1 MIKKYSLIL
10 DNVILFFLSLY
21 FFSFFSPGIT
31 AVENIALYTSIA
43 LFLVFIA
50 AFWQDAVRNFKNNF
64 IRNKTLIILS
74 ILAFFTVIVFSIF
87 PYDSSF
93 SSLHL
98 AIRQNKKAWMIFVG
112 LLFWY
117 NGSKEKSK
125 RVFDF
130 IAFAFIFSAIMFF
143 LRDIFGIDTHKRE
156 QPAGI
161 IDRQYGVYFDI
172 LVMFFAVF
180 ILCVKNHLFKFMLFA
195 FVCFAFY
202 LDLLTGAR
210 GSWLAFVLSLLLLAW
225 LFYKKYNISRKIF
238 NIKSIILAI
247 FVCVLAAS
255 VSFFNPSIKEFL
267 AKRLDNHTISGRD
280 IILSKR
286 LPMLFSSHRAFIG
299 LGHGEYQYQK
309 FLNDNNP
316 NKEYLGPFLEQEF
329 ENTGLTWYLH
339 DEPSF
344 VANYYHYGVG
354 TIFIVILTFY
364 IFIKA
369 ILKFR
374 RENNYYILALALSV
388 FSYYIIRGLFEGY
401 NVTNLFIYSCLFL
414 LFNYKDEKCQK

>member
-1 MIKKYSLIL
+1 M
-10 DNVILFFLSLY
+10 
-21 FFSFFSPGIT
+21 
-31 AVENIALYTSIA
+31 
-43 LFLVFIA
+43 
-50 AFWQDAVRNFKNNF
+50 
-64 IRNKTLIILS
+64 
-74 ILAFFTVIVFSIF
+74 
-87 PYDSSF
+87 
-93 SSLHL
+93 
-98 AIRQNKKAWMIFVG
+98 
-112 LLFWY
+112 
-117 NGSKEKSK
+117 
-125 RVFDF
+125 
-130 IAFAFIFSAIMFF
+130 
-143 LRDIFGIDTHKRE
+143 
-156 QPAGI
+156 
-161 IDRQYGVYFDI
+161 YFDI
-172 LVMFFAVF
+172 LAMFFAVF
-180 ILCVKNHLFKFMLFA
+180 ILCVKNHLFKFILFA

-210 GSWLAFVLSLLLLAW
+210 GSWLAFVISLLLLAW

-247 FVCVLAAS
+247 FVCALAAS

-267 AKRLDNHTISGRD
+267 GKRLDNHTSSGRD

-286 LPMLFSSHRAFIG
+286 LPMLFSSPRAFIG

>member
-98 AIRQNKKAWMIFVG
+98 AIRQNKKAWIIFVG

-143 LRDIFGIDTHKRE
+143 LRDIFEIGRASCRE
-156 QPAGI
+156 
-161 IDRQYGVYFDI
+161 RV
-172 LVMFFAVF
+172 
-180 ILCVKNHLFKFMLFA
+180 
-195 FVCFAFY
+195 
-202 LDLLTGAR
+202 
-210 GSWLAFVLSLLLLAW
+210 
-225 LFYKKYNISRKIF
+225 
-238 NIKSIILAI
+238 
-247 FVCVLAAS
+247 
-255 VSFFNPSIKEFL
+255 
-267 AKRLDNHTISGRD
+267 
-280 IILSKR
+280 
-286 LPMLFSSHRAFIG
+286 
-299 LGHGEYQYQK
+299 
-309 FLNDNNP
+309 
-316 NKEYLGPFLEQEF
+316 
-329 ENTGLTWYLH
+329 
-339 DEPSF
+339 
-344 VANYYHYGVG
+344 
-354 TIFIVILTFY
+354 
-364 IFIKA
+364 
-369 ILKFR
+369 
-374 RENNYYILALALSV
+374 
-388 FSYYIIRGLFEGY
+388 
-401 NVTNLFIYSCLFL
+401 
-414 LFNYKDEKCQK
+414 

>member
-1 MIKKYSLIL
+1 M
-10 DNVILFFLSLY
+10 
-21 FFSFFSPGIT
+21 
-31 AVENIALYTSIA
+31 
-43 LFLVFIA
+43 
-50 AFWQDAVRNFKNNF
+50 
-64 IRNKTLIILS
+64 
-74 ILAFFTVIVFSIF
+74 
-87 PYDSSF
+87 
-93 SSLHL
+93 
-98 AIRQNKKAWMIFVG
+98 
-112 LLFWY
+112 
-117 NGSKEKSK
+117 
-125 RVFDF
+125 
-130 IAFAFIFSAIMFF
+130 
-143 LRDIFGIDTHKRE
+143 
-156 QPAGI
+156 
-161 IDRQYGVYFDI
+161 
-172 LVMFFAVF
+172 
-180 ILCVKNHLFKFMLFA
+180 
-195 FVCFAFY
+195 
-202 LDLLTGAR
+202 
-210 GSWLAFVLSLLLLAW
+210 
-225 LFYKKYNISRKIF
+225 
-238 NIKSIILAI
+238 
-247 FVCVLAAS
+247 LAAS

-267 AKRLDNHTISGRD
+267 GKRLDNHTSSGRD

-299 LGHGEYQYQK
+299 LGHGEYQYEK

-316 NKEYLGPFLEQEF
+316 SKEYLGPFLEQEF

-374 RENNYYILALALSV
+374 RENNYYILALGLSV